1 MERVRQVSGVVR
13 LAARNRALRRLE
25 LAFAAFNGAEWGVW
39 VAILVYGY
47 GHGGANGAAAIAL
60 IQLIP
65 SALLAPSL
73 ATLADRRRPG
83 RVLLWSY
90 LAMAASMA
98 AVAGAI
104 AVSAPV
110 AVVFGLAPLVNLALS
125 APRPAQAALL
135 PGLVSTPIELSAA
148 NVVSSWMENL
158 SVLIAPAISGLLL
171 GVGGPQLAIAA
182 MAALALSGA
191 VLVAPLPGPAPIA
204 PEQPDEAPGMVGD
217 VRESVAM
224 IVHDRPAR
232 LLVGLLGA
240 QFVLLGALDLL
251 YVVLAIS
258 VLDMGQ
264 SGAGYLS
271 AAVGAGGLIGG
282 VVAAAMVGR
291 RHLAPLLVC
300 GIAAAGAALVTLGA
314 RPTVASAFLLLGL
327 AGLGRAVFD
336 VSGRT
341 LLQRVAR
348 PDMLARVFGLLESL
362 MNIGLAIGSLL
373 VPVLIAASGARA
385 ALIGA
390 GALLIL
396 LIAVTGRSLL
406 AVDEAADVPV
416 VEIALLRSIPL
427 FAALPAPALETLGR
441 ALEPVDVEQGAV
453 LMRQGEPGDRYYAI
467 AEGELDVTRYGAHV
481 ATLGRGEGVGEI
493 ALLDEVPRTATVTAT
508 MSAKLYALTK
518 EPFVLALTGHPPAQR
533 AARGVVQSRRERLVQ
548 LDSG

>member
-1 MERVRQVSGVVR
+1 VERVRQVGSVMR
-13 LAARNRALRRLE
+13 LAAGNRALRRLE

-65 SALLAPSL
+65 AALLAPTL

-83 RVLLWSY
+83 RVLLGSY
-90 LAMAASMA
+90 LAMAASMG
-98 AVAGAI
+98 AVAAAI
-104 AVSAPV
+104 ALSAP
-110 AVVFGLAPLVNLALS
+110 AVLVFALAPLVNLAIS
-125 APRPAQAALL
+125 VPRPAQAALL

-158 SVLIAPAISGLLL
+158 SVLIAPAVSGVLL
-171 GVGGPQLAIAA
+171 GIGGPELAIAA
-182 MAALALSGA
+182 MAGLALAGA
-191 VLVAPLPGPAPIA
+191 VMVAPLPGPAPIA
-204 PEQPDEAPGMVGD
+204 VEPGDDSPGIVED

-224 IVHDRPAR
+224 IAGDRPAR
-232 LLVGLLGA
+232 LLVCLLGA
-240 QFVLLGALDLL
+240 QFILLGALDLL

-258 VLDMGQ
+258 VLGMGE

-282 VVAAAMVGR
+282 VVTAALVAR

-314 RPTVASAFLLLGL
+314 RPTAASAFVLLAV

-341 LLQRVAR
+341 LLQRVAP

-362 MNIGLAIGSLL
+362 MNVGLAIGSLL
-373 VPVLIAASGARA
+373 VPILIAASGARA
-385 ALIGA
+385 ALVGA
-390 GALLIL
+390 GALLLL
-396 LIAVTGRSLL
+396 LILATGRRLL
-406 AVDEAADVPV
+406 LVDEAADVPV

-441 ALEPVDVEQGAV
+441 ALEPVEADAGTV
-453 LMRQGEPGDRYYAI
+453 LMRQGEEGDRYYAI
-467 AEGELDVTRYGAHV
+467 ADGRLDVSRDGGHV

-493 ALLDEVPRTATVTAT
+493 ALLEEVPRTATVTVVEQAR
-508 MSAKLYALTK
+508 LYALTK
-518 EPFVLALTGHPPAQR
+518 EPFLLALTGHAPAHR
-533 AARGVVQSRRERLVQ
+533 AARRVVDARRDQLMQ
-548 LDSG
+548 LDAG

>member
-362 MNIGLAIGSLL
+362 MNVGLAIGSLL

-467 AEGELDVTRYGAHV
+467 AEGELDVTRNGAHV

>member
-1 MERVRQVSGVVR
+1 VERWRQVAAVAR

-47 GHGGANGAAAIAL
+47 AHGGANGAAAIAL

-65 SALLAPSL
+65 SAVLAPSL
-73 ATLADRRRPG
+73 ATLADRKRPG
-83 RVLLWSY
+83 RVLLASY
-90 LAMAASMA
+90 LAMAASMG
-98 AVAGAI
+98 AVAAAI
-104 AVSAPV
+104 ALSAPV
-110 AVVFGLAPLVNLALS
+110 AVVFALAPLVNLALS
-125 APRPAQAALL
+125 VPRPAQAALL

-148 NVVSSWMENL
+148 NVVSSWMENV
-158 SVLIAPAISGLLL
+158 SVLIAPAVSGLLL
-171 GVGGPQLAIAA
+171 GVGGPQLSIAA
-182 MAALALSGA
+182 MGGLALVAA

-204 PEQPDEAPGMVGD
+204 IDEEDDRPGMVDD

-224 IVHDRPAR
+224 IARDQPAR

-240 QFVLLGALDLL
+240 QFVLIGALDLL

-258 VLDMGQ
+258 VLGMGQ

-282 VVAAAMVGR
+282 VVAAALVGR

-314 RPTVASAFLLLGL
+314 RPTVASAFLLLAV

-341 LLQRVAR
+341 LLQRVAP

-362 MNIGLAIGSLL
+362 MNACLAIGSLL
-373 VPVLIAASGARA
+373 VPILIAASGARA

-396 LIAVTGRSLL
+396 LIAATGRSLL

-441 ALEPVDVEQGAV
+441 ALEPVDAEPGTV

-467 AEGELDVTRYGAHV
+467 AEGELDVARNGAKV

-493 ALLDEVPRTATVTAT
+493 ALLEDVPRTATVTA
-508 MSAKLYALTK
+508 AERARLYALTK
-518 EPFVLALTGHPPAQR
+518 EPFVLALTGHPPAHR
-533 AARGVVQSRRERLVQ
+533 TARGVVQARREQLVQ

>member
-1 MERVRQVSGVVR
+1 MERVRQVAAVAR
-13 LAARNRALRRLE
+13 LAARNRRLRRLE

-47 GHGGANGAAAIAL
+47 AHGGANGAAAIAL

-65 SALLAPSL
+65 SAVLAPSL
-73 ATLADRRRPG
+73 AALADRKRPG
-83 RVLLWSY
+83 RVLLASY
-90 LAMAASMA
+90 LAMAASMG
-98 AVAGAI
+98 AVAAAI
-104 AVSAPV
+104 ALSAPV
-110 AVVFGLAPLVNLALS
+110 AVVFALAPLVNLALS
-125 APRPAQAALL
+125 VPRPAQAALL
-135 PGLVSTPIELSAA
+135 PGLVSTPIELSGA
-148 NVVSSWMENL
+148 NVVSSWMENV
-158 SVLIAPAISGLLL
+158 SVLIAPAVSGLLL
-171 GVGGPQLAIAA
+171 GVGGPQLSIAA
-182 MAALALSGA
+182 MGGLALVA
-191 VLVAPLPGPAPIA
+191 AALVAPLPGPAPIA
-204 PEQPDEAPGMVGD
+204 IDEEDDRPGMADD

-224 IVHDRPAR
+224 IARDRPAR

-240 QFVLLGALDLL
+240 QFVLIGALDLL

-258 VLDMGQ
+258 VLGMGQ

-282 VVAAAMVGR
+282 VVAAALVGR

-314 RPTVASAFLLLGL
+314 RPTVASAFLLLAV

-341 LLQRVAR
+341 LLQRVAP

-362 MNIGLAIGSLL
+362 MNACLAIGSLL
-373 VPVLIAASGARA
+373 VPILIAASGARA

-396 LIAVTGRSLL
+396 LIAATGRSLL

-441 ALEPVDVEQGAV
+441 ALEPVDAEPGTV

-467 AEGELDVTRYGAHV
+467 AEGELDVARNGAKV

-493 ALLDEVPRTATVTAT
+493 ALLEDVPRTATVTAPER
-508 MSAKLYALTK
+508 ARLYALTK
-518 EPFVLALTGHPPAQR
+518 EPFVLALTGHPPAHR
-533 AARGVVQSRRERLVQ
+533 TARGVVQSRREQLVQ

>member
-1 MERVRQVSGVVR
+1 MDRVRQVLGVVR

-47 GHGGANGAAAIAL
+47 GHGGATGSAAIAL

-65 SALLAPSL
+65 AALLAPSL

-83 RVLLWSY
+83 RVLLASY
-90 LAMAASMA
+90 LAMAASMG
-98 AVAGAI
+98 AVAAAI
-104 AVSAPV
+104 ALSAPA
-110 AVVFGLAPLVNLALS
+110 AVVFLLVPLVNLALS
-125 APRPAQAALL
+125 VPRPAQAALL

-171 GVGGPQLAIAA
+171 GIGGPQLSIAA
-182 MAALALSGA
+182 MGALALVGA
-191 VLVAPLPGPAPIA
+191 VLVVPLPGPAPIA
-204 PEQPDEAPGMVGD
+204 AEDGEERPGMVED
-217 VRESVAM
+217 VRESVTM
-224 IVHDRPAR
+224 IARDRPAR

-240 QFVLLGALDLL
+240 QFVLIGALDLL

-258 VLDMGQ
+258 VLGMGE

-282 VVAAAMVGR
+282 VITAALVGR

-300 GIAAAGAALVTLGA
+300 GIASAGAALVTLGA
-314 RPTVASAFLLLGL
+314 RPTIASAFLLLGV

-362 MNIGLAIGSLL
+362 MNVGLAIGSLL
-373 VPVLIAASGARA
+373 VPILIAASGARA
-385 ALIGA
+385 ALAGA

-396 LIAVTGRSLL
+396 LIVVTGRALL
-406 AVDEAADVPV
+406 QVDEAADVPV

-441 ALEPVDVEQGAV
+441 ALEPVEAEAGTV
-453 LMRQGEPGDRYYAI
+453 LMREGEAGDRYYAI
-467 AEGELDVTRYGAHV
+467 AEGELDVARNGVHV

-493 ALLDEVPRTATVTAT
+493 ALLEDVPRTATVTVTQPAR
-508 MSAKLYALTK
+508 LYALTK
-518 EPFVLALTGHPPAQR
+518 EPFVLALTGHPPAHR
-533 AARGVVQSRRERLVQ
+533 AARGVVQERRDRLVQ